1 MSVTIKDY
9 LSHVPN
15 DEITNRLKILD
26 QSLYEL
32 HKNGMYVVCNIA
44 DIEIINDEVTL
55 ASFKNKVDYLDS
67 GYNKNGDKQDILELC
82 SIGVCAF
89 NRFEQFYSSKEF
101 IAYLIDN
108 LEKFINNGKVP
119 RVMQEYYVEIFAR
132 GNVTYLNDYL
142 FNNEISKD
150 ISSGEGRNNGIVKT
164 KATAVGRALS
174 EKSQESAYVKVL
186 LLPSMIALVYLV
198 VIVVYFIFFR

>member
-1 MSVTIKDY
+1 MTIKEY

-55 ASFKNKVDYLDS
+55 ASFKNKIDYLDS

-82 SIGVCAF
+82 SIGICAF
-89 NRFEQFYSSKEF
+89 NHFDQYYSSKEF

-108 LEKFINNGKVP
+108 LDKFISNGKVP
-119 RVMQEYYVEIFAR
+119 RIMQDYYIEIFAR
-132 GNVTYLNDYL
+132 GNVTYLNEYII
-142 FNNEISKD
+142 NNEFNKD
-150 ISSGEGRNNGIVKT
+150 LLSDEGRNNGIVKT
-164 KATAVGRALS
+164 KATAVGKALS
-174 EKSQESAYVKVL
+174 ERNQDAAYVKVL
-186 LLPSMIALVYLV
+186 LLPSIIALVYLI